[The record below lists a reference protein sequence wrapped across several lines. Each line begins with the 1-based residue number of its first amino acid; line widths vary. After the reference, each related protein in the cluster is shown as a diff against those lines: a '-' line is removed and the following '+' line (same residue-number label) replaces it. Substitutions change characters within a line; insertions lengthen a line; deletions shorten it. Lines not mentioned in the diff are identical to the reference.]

1 MATEVIIPSLGE
13 VVEEVTILKWFK
25 SEGEPVEEG
34 EPLLEVES
42 EKVTVEI
49 ESPASGF
56 LGRILFPKGSKV
68 PITKTVAII
77 VSQGEPVPEGY
88 DAQLSETS
96 LKTSAPEIKQM
107 GPLGKESDDIKAAP
121 VARKL
126 AKTHGIDLSLVTP
139 TGPHGTIM
147 KKDVAAYL
155 ASSPTDPSVS
165 GSTSSVREKERIK
178 ASPLARSMAKTHN
191 LDLRDVQGTGPG
203 GRITRQDIQ
212 RELAGQKTDIEK
224 TEETAQKGW
233 PGTVMGKVPIKNVPI
248 EGVRRVIFDNMF
260 QSISQTAQLTLHTET
275 CAESIVAW
283 RQRLNRD
290 GATVS
295 YNAILVKI
303 SAMALRLHPDINS
316 TVDGDMIRVWRQI
329 HIGVAMEA
337 NDSLI
342 VPVVRNPDI
351 KTVREIEHDITE
363 LVRKTRENNLVPDD
377 LVNGTFTISN
387 LGFADIDYFTPII
400 RPPESA
406 ILGVGRIAKKPG
418 IRDDRVVPEARMGL
432 SLTFDHRIIDGAPAA
447 RFLNT
452 IKGMVEDPLTMIS

>member
-25 SEGEPVEEG
+25 SEGDPVEEG

-68 PITKTVAII
+68 PITKAVAII
-77 VSQGEPVPEGY
+77 VSQGETVPEGY
-88 DAQLSETS
+88 DEQLSETS
-96 LKTSAPEIKQM
+96 LKTSEPEAKQM

-139 TGPHGTIM
+139 TGPHRTIM
-147 KKDVAAYL
+147 KKDVEAYL

-165 GSTSSVREKERIK
+165 GSMPSGGEKERIK
-178 ASPLARSMAKTHN
+178 VSPLARSMAKTHN
-191 LDLRDVQGTGPG
+191 LDLRNIQGTGPG
-203 GRITRQDIQ
+203 GRITRTDIH
-212 RELAGQKTDIEK
+212 RELAGQKTHMEK
-224 TEETAQKGW
+224 TGGIAHEGL
-233 PGTVMGKVPIKNVPI
+233 PGSVTGKEPMQNVPI

-283 RQRLNRD
+283 RQRLNGD
-290 GATVS
+290 GPRVS

-303 SAMALRLHPDINS
+303 SAMALRLHPEINS

-329 HIGVAMEA
+329 HIGLAMEA

-351 KTVREIEHDITE
+351 KTVREIERDITE
-363 LVRKTRENNLVPDD
+363 LVHKIRENNLVPDD

-387 LGFADIDYFTPII
+387 LGFANIDYFTPII

-406 ILGVGRIAKKPG
+406 ILGVGRISKKPG

-447 RFLNT
+447 RFLDT
-452 IKGMVEDPLTMIS
+452 IRGMVEDPLAMIS